1 MLGSLSKRLED
12 LSLVQRER
20 LAYIDFR
27 LYFFGEIG
35 RPDLIERFGV
45 APAGATRDLALYREI
60 APHNIT
66 FDGSNK
72 IYRIGQEFS
81 PLFEHASLRVL
92 SALSLGFGDG
102 VNGSMQA
109 LLPCE
114 SPAALSIP
122 KMDVLATICR
132 GIHAKR
138 PVAIRYYSMSSGES
152 ERVIVPFAL
161 VDTGMRWH
169 VPLIARVES
178 FGISSSPASKHQHC
192 STRSHKPTND
202 RITTSS
208 GRASSS
214 WISCRTRALSGPIL
228 SRWTIV
234 DATLIHAPSSSKN
247 QDGKRDPEMHQ
258 TKKGNQWHFGMKA
271 HIGVDAKSGLTHS
284 LVTTAANEHDLNQL
298 GNLLHGEE
306 QFVSADAGYQGA
318 PQREELAEVDVD
330 WLIAERPGKVRT
342 LKQHPR
348 KNKTAINIEYMK
360 ASIRAKVE
368 HPFRIIKRQFGF
380 VKARYKGLLKNDNQ
394 LAMLFT
400 LANLFRVDQMIRQW
414 ERSH

>member
-247 QDGKRDPEMHQ
+247 QDGKRDPKMHQ
-258 TKKGNQWHFGMKA
+258 TKKGNQYYFG
-271 HIGVDAKSGLTHS
+271 
-284 LVTTAANEHDLNQL
+284 
-298 GNLLHGEE
+298 
-306 QFVSADAGYQGA
+306 SA
-318 PQREELAEVDVD
+318 
-330 WLIAERPGKVRT
+330 T
-342 LKQHPR
+342 
-348 KNKTAINIEYMK
+348 
-360 ASIRAKVE
+360 
-368 HPFRIIKRQFGF
+368 
-380 VKARYKGLLKNDNQ
+380 
-394 LAMLFT
+394 
-400 LANLFRVDQMIRQW
+400 
-414 ERSH
+414 